1 MKIKKM
7 KKLLVA
13 LALPLVFLAGCE
25 VNNTSE
31 DETET
36 PPADD
41 STLVSQN
48 QLGSSYYRP
57 ALDEEG
63 HYLVSKNRGITLELN
78 SGINMNIFEKDLI
91 RLSQES
97 YPTDRYF
104 IQEGQ
109 YLPENLVRSWIGRE
123 SENNPD
129 GLNPAEG
136 GEGDDR
142 IPRYLNSILEL
153 DFFEETD
160 AGIELSGIHLGL
172 ALNAVDYYPEYQY
185 GPIAEQEIAEAT
197 MLEEGKRIGDEI
209 VRRMREFE
217 DLGNVPI
224 MISLYKQAPRDDLAG
239 GVYIASGSSNSGAT
253 VVESWETLNEERLIY
268 PLAGQS
274 SAEGNAFANF
284 QSEVEDFFPNIS
296 GITGRAHYINDRV
309 NSLTVEIMTQFYG
322 ETEMISY
329 TQFLKQ
335 SAATYLPADTAIE
348 IVVESAK
355 GVEAFLE
362 RGPADAE
369 FYSHVFD

>member
-1 MKIKKM
+1 MF
-7 KKLLVA
+7 VA
-13 LALPLVFLAGCE
+13 FALPLVFLTGCQL
-25 VNNTSE
+25 NNTSE
-31 DETET
+31 DENET

-41 STLVSQN
+41 STIVSQN

-63 HYLVSKNRGITLELN
+63 HYLISKNRGITLELN
-78 SGINMNIFEKDLI
+78 SGINLNIFEKDLI
-91 RLSQES
+91 RLSQEN

-109 YLPENLVRSWIGRE
+109 YIPESLVRSWIGRE
-123 SENNPD
+123 SEKNPD

-136 GEGDDR
+136 GEGEDR

-153 DFFEETD
+153 DFFEETNS
-160 AGIELSGIHLGL
+160 GLELSGINIGL
-172 ALNAVDYYPEYQY
+172 ALNSVDYYPEYQY
-185 GPIAEQEIAEAT
+185 GPTVEQEIDEAT
-197 MLEEGKRIGDEI
+197 MLAEGKRIGDEI

-217 DLGNVPI
+217 GLETIPI
-224 MISLYKQAPRDDLAG
+224 MVSLYKQAPRDDLAG
-239 GVYIASGSSNSGAT
+239 GVYIAKGSSNSGST
-253 VVESWETLNEERLIY
+253 VIESWETLNEERLIY

-309 NSLTVEIMTQFYG
+309 QSLTINIMTQFYG

-329 TQFLKQ
+329 TQYLKQ

-348 IVVESAK
+348 IIVESSA

-362 RGPADAE
+362 KGPADAE